1 MKFGELVDSNDNK
14 LSIFKAG
21 FSDENIELMFLEEMS
36 TLYTVDA
43 YQVLDDYLH
52 DLIDDEAISP
62 FMINRNVAGVV
73 TAPYLA
79 SIVDTIRIRFEYK
92 WKRLWRDYFN
102 PSNTNWIN
110 TYNPSENYD
119 RHESSEDSTE
129 GLEANNESTRSRYAF
144 NSPSA
149 VPTEKQSAKNKQ
161 SSTHESHIHGNIGVT
176 TVYQMLEGDRNLWMW
191 DFLNVVIEDLQ
202 KLMTIGVYD
211 CEVKI

>member
-14 LSIFKAG
+14 LSIFKLG
-21 FSDENIELMFLEEMS
+21 FEAEHIDLTFLEELS
-36 TLYTVDA
+36 DYCSADA
-43 YQVLDDYLH
+43 YEILDDYLH
-52 DLIDDEAISP
+52 DLIDDETISP
-62 FMINRNVAGVV
+62 FLVNRNVAGVV
-73 TAPYLA
+73 TSPYLDN
-79 SIVDTIRIRFEYK
+79 IVDTIRIRFEYK
-92 WKRLWRDYFN
+92 WNRLWRDYYN
-102 PSNTNWIN
+102 PDEDNWIN

-144 NSPSA
+144 NSTSV

>member
-52 DLIDDEAISP
+52 DLIDDETISP
-62 FMINRNVAGVV
+62 FLINRNAAGVV

-119 RHESSEDSTE
+119 RHESSEDVTE

-149 VPTEKQSAKNKQ
+149 VPTEKQTAKNKQ